1 MRIENP
7 KMIEIT
13 DNYIIGLPSR
23 ERDPAFIELVAV
35 SGNASLGRVCHQVPI
50 STERAQRYIRL

>member
-35 SGNASLGRVCHQVPI
+35 SGNASLGRVCH
-50 STERAQRYIRL
+50 